1 VGTGTA
7 DRTGGHQKITGMV
20 VTVELSPDGYYE
32 GYRVSLNGV
41 PLWFRPYDGSDW
53 TEAAHEAIEAL
64 CEVLRAHTG
73 RTLNPEA
80 E

>member
-1 VGTGTA
+1 VSSSNYNGA
-7 DRTGGHQKITGMV
+7 
-20 VTVELSPDGYYE
+20 VTVVGVAVAVDLAPGGYYE

-53 TEAAHEAIEAL
+53 MVAAHEAIEAL

-73 RTLNPEA
+73 RALATESDDDD
-80 E
+80 